1 MKEYFLNLVN
11 SLIDNLKDDQLNPE
25 EIHGSIVSGIRLNG
39 APLIILFCAII
50 IASVGLNVNSTAVII
65 GAMLISPLMNPIIT
79 IGYSAAIYDGFLLRD
94 AFVKFGLQIIIAL
107 IGSSLY
113 FLFSPLDTATSE
125 LIARTEPS
133 FFDMLIAFFG
143 GAAGIIGAT
152 RREKSNVIPGVAIA
166 TALMPP
172 MCTIGFGIA
181 NQNLVFILG
190 ASYLFTINAFFII
203 LATFLI
209 VKIMNLR
216 PELSVYQKYN
226 AFIKKAIL
234 VGIILIALPAT
245 ISSVYTA
252 YTSFVNTMI
261 STRVENYINAE
272 VDTASTTTIRAIV
285 STDNKTLE
293 IDLMGDL
300 YTEEEIAAIIAAK
313 DDYDLEDYSVQIS
326 QDIREIL
333 YRYFAQVND
342 DGVAKSVI
350 TIKN

>member
-1 MKEYFLNLVN
+1 
-11 SLIDNLKDDQLNPE
+11 
-25 EIHGSIVSGIRLNG
+25 
-39 APLIILFCAII
+39 
-50 IASVGLNVNSTAVII
+50 
-65 GAMLISPLMNPIIT
+65 
-79 IGYSAAIYDGFLLRD
+79 
-94 AFVKFGLQIIIAL
+94 
-107 IGSSLY
+107 
-113 FLFSPLDTATSE
+113 LDTATSE

-181 NQNLVFILG
+181 NQNLDFILG